1 MLFYN
6 SEYMKLFKYTLLH
19 IIVICSIV
27 CGCSED
33 IMSTDGTLHGK
44 GKIELNCE
52 INNYRHQLSPVIH
65 RGSPLKMKK
74 VRVHK

>member
-6 SEYMKLFKYTLLH
+6 SEYMKLSEYTLLY

-27 CGCSED
+27 CGCNED
-33 IMSTDGTLHGK
+33 IMTTYGTLQGK

-52 INNYRHQLSPVIH
+52 INSYRHQLSSVIH
-65 RGSPLKMKK
+65 MGCPLKMKI